1 LVWSI
6 AKLSSVVSFHE
17 GTSACPMSVCPLIY
31 TSNLVQDPECVD
43 KDLLRRWYVS
53 HCDPYDASLALPEVP
68 ADLVAELSRR
78 YVNRLSE
85 WVVVP

>member
-1 LVWSI
+1 
-6 AKLSSVVSFHE
+6 
-17 GTSACPMSVCPLIY
+17 
-31 TSNLVQDPECVD
+31 VD

-78 YVNRLSE
+78 
-85 WVVVP
+85 

>member
-1 LVWSI
+1 MRALVRWPV
-6 AKLSSVVSFHE
+6 SVRAMIV
-17 GTSACPMSVCPLIY
+17 LICIRY
-31 TSNLVQDPECVD
+31 VTQDPECVD

-78 YVNRLSE
+78 
-85 WVVVP
+85 

>member
-1 LVWSI
+1 VRWPV
-6 AKLSSVVSFHE
+6 SVRAMNV
-17 GTSACPMSVCPLIY
+17 LICIRY
-31 TSNLVQDPECVD
+31 VTQDPECVD

-78 YVNRLSE
+78 
-85 WVVVP
+85 

>member
-1 LVWSI
+1 
-6 AKLSSVVSFHE
+6 
-17 GTSACPMSVCPLIY
+17 
-31 TSNLVQDPECVD
+31 LVQDPECVD

-78 YVNRLSE
+78 YGDRLSE